1 MPKIDH
7 RHENSGR
14 FPFTEGGPGCRKNLI
29 AARLERGQSQD
40 ELAKLVGCSQEQY
53 SLMESNKRDGRRYW
67 STLAYIFGIAPDDM
81 EEFMS
86 PCEEDP
92 KFGWTKRKK
101 KGE

>member
-1 MPKIDH
+1 MPKIDR

-14 FPFTEGGPGCRKNLI
+14 FPFTEGGPGCRKHLI
-29 AARLERGQSQD
+29 AARLEMDKSQD
-40 ELAKLVGCSQEQY
+40 EIAKMLGCSQEQY

-67 STLAYIFGIAPDDM
+67 AALAFIFGIQHSDM
-81 EEFMS
+81 ETFMS

-92 KFGWTKRKK
+92 EFGWTKRKK